1 MSKDFA
7 FKELDVEGM
16 QTLEA
21 IAAASQ
27 FNEWMYKTTA
37 KNLQGRI
44 LEIGSGI
51 GNISAFYLRDKRALH
66 LSDIRDNYCEFLQE
80 QFGAAESLE
89 GIVNLDLVDPDFD
102 RKYAAH
108 FESFDGLF
116 ALNVV
121 EHIEDD
127 QLAIANAKKLL
138 KKGGRMVILV
148 PAFQALYNHFDTAL
162 EHYRRYN
169 KKRLARLF
177 EVNGLQIERKEYF
190 NLVGIAGWFFSGTIL
205 KKRVI
210 PSGQMKLYNALVPI
224 FKIVDRVAFKQ
235 WGLSVIVEGTKV

>member
-1 MSKDFA
+1 MSKDFI

-27 FNEWMYKTTA
+27 FNEWMYRTTS
-37 KNLQGRI
+37 KNLTGRI

-51 GNISAFYLRDKRALH
+51 GNISAFFLRDKRQLH
-66 LSDIRDNYCEFLQE
+66 LSDIRDNYCDFLDQ
-80 QFGAAESLE
+80 QFQAQESLD
-89 GIVNLDLVDPDFD
+89 GIANLDLVDPDFD
-102 RKYAAH
+102 KKYANYL
-108 FESFDGLF
+108 ESFDSLF

-148 PAFQALYNHFDTAL
+148 PAYQALYNHFDTAL

-169 KKRLARLF
+169 KASLSKLF
-177 EVNGLQIERKEYF
+177 EANQLQIERKEYF
-190 NLVGIAGWFFSGTIL
+190 NLVGIAGWFFSGNIL
-205 KKRVI
+205 RKRVI

-224 FKIVDRVAFKQ
+224 FKVVDKVTFRQ
-235 WGLSVIVEGTKV
+235 WGLSVIVEGVKV